1 MFTVTC
7 NWTFL
12 AYISLYR
19 LKLDL
24 LPFSFFV
31 TFESDFD
38 TFSQVPVTFDT
49 YPQIVKGN
57 AIR

>member
-31 TFESDFD
+31 TFESHFD

-57 AIR
+57 GIR